1 MGFPLLSDR
10 FDLTNLETPSSILSF
25 LDHGGVKYLH
35 VKLDYRSYGSGA

>member
-1 MGFPLLSDR
+1 MGFALLSDH
-10 FDLTNLETPSSILSF
+10 FDVTHLETPSSLLSF